1 LRAAATNCCH
11 IKRCAN
17 LAPDGRCVNNARS
30 MYRTSVIAVHTFREV
45 LLQPIYSLLL
55 VVGAVVVSVFGAL
68 PFFTF
73 GEDTLMFKSVSLDVV
88 VLLVLIG
95 TLFATSKSIFEE
107 IEDRTMLTL
116 MSKPLARWE
125 VIAGKYLGI
134 IVAAGVAIVALGLVM
149 SLATWVRIPIDYQ
162 IRSATLDEAES
173 RRLVLLRT
181 MHLSGLWPQLFLSWM
196 SVSVLASIGVALSTR
211 FSLVVNLPVV
221 ILIYIAGNLTRFLLG
236 PQSVLDGTT
245 PLLVKGL
252 AYALSAVLP
261 FLQAFDLREWTLLSQ
276 IVPSSAPATA
286 AGTGHL
292 ADLPGNTTLAAI
304 WTSVAAAG
312 AYAVAYVTFI
322 LALALL
328 FFRNRELGGSE
339 G

>member
-1 LRAAATNCCH
+1 
-11 IKRCAN
+11 
-17 LAPDGRCVNNARS
+17 

-45 LLQPIYSLLL
+45 LSQPIFSLLL
-55 VVGAVVVSVFGAL
+55 VLGAVVISIFGAL

-73 GEDTLMFKSVSLDVV
+73 GEDTLMFKSVSIDIV
-88 VLLVLIG
+88 VLFVLVG

-125 VIAGKYLGI
+125 VIAGKYFGI
-134 IVAAGVAIVALGLVM
+134 IAAAGVSVVLLGLVM
-149 SLATWVRIPIDYQ
+149 TLAMWIRVPVDYQ
-162 IRSATLDEAES
+162 IRSASLDEVEN
-173 RRLVLLRT
+173 RRLAALRW
-181 MHLSGLWPQLFLSWM
+181 MHMSGLWPQLLLSWM

-236 PQSVLDGTT
+236 PQTVLDSST
-245 PLLVKGL
+245 PMVVKGI
-252 AYALSAVLP
+252 AYSLSAVLP
-261 FLQAFDLREWTLLSQ
+261 FLQAFDLRDWTLLST
-276 IVPSSAPATA
+276 IVPSAKPSA
-286 AGTGHL
+286 AGLARL
-292 ADLPGNTTLAAI
+292 ADMPGNITLGSI
-304 WTSVAAAG
+304 WTGVAAAG
-312 AYAVAYVTFI
+312 AYALAYVTFV
-322 LALALL
+322 LSVALL